1 MAGKSN
7 PERAMTSEAS
17 SLPPLQQRLLLN
29 RFLCKQLGF
38 EDFKA
43 LREKLRDQLEDW
55 DEDGHSHF
63 FHVLKGISGSKI
75 ARDKLADYDLRIKA
89 HLERINR
96 FRHPRVQLKYF
107 QYLAVLFTEIYLDRL
122 FNERERLL
130 AELQAFSQ
138 DFQRDGGWEVLSF
151 TEDDHRKEDDLS
163 KSKEDDLRKIAFW
176 MATGSGKTLIM
187 HINYW
192 QYLHYSKAQ
201 PENILLITPNEGLS
215 RQHLEEL
222 CKSGIP
228 AQHYGS
234 SEGCPP
240 NLFMD
245 GVPVTVIEITKLTE
259 RKSGGGLSVE
269 VSAFGPKNLLFV
281 DEGHRGASGEVW
293 RQLRAKLAEEGFT
306 FEYSATF
313 GQIVNGAPS
322 HKRRTLLEE
331 YAKSILFDYSYPHFY
346 NDGYGKDY
354 FIINLSDKTNTFNNW
369 MVLGNLLSF
378 YEQCLVYA
386 KHGEAL
392 RPYNLEKPLW
402 VFVGH
407 TVTGGKSKE
416 DQESLTDVQ
425 EIVRFLDDFLKN
437 RADRLSKG
445 ALWTDCIAQLL
456 DGLSPLKDSKGED
469 LFKDLFGYLKD
480 LFGYSRSSH
489 HKAKAI
495 YDDIV
500 RRVFHANPG
509 ETLRVVELKAAA
521 GEIGLRAGDKNPYF
535 GVINIGDVSGLID
548 LLTKQGIPREEEN
561 ISGSLFDR
569 INDPDST
576 VNILIGSRKFMEGWD
591 SFRVASMGLMNI
603 GKGEGAQIIQLFG
616 RGVRLWGKNRS
627 LKRSRAYEPHGAPQ
641 YIELLETLNVFGIRA
656 NYMAQFREYLK
667 QEGVIEFEEVIIPV
681 EVEEDFLK
689 RNLQVLRL
697 PDDGAFEEREGV
709 ALGLDED
716 IQVTLDL
723 RPKLEIAKSADNKQA
738 GETSGENKAQALKE
752 LKTSGENKAEALK
765 GLISLLN
772 WERIYFDLLQF
783 RRLKGL
789 HNLSFTV
796 ETLREI
802 LENGNYIV
810 LSSDDQLAPRRFTD
824 LRRAEDIALSVLK
837 KYITAF
843 YDRRRKEWEREHL
856 QLVTLTDNDPNLR
869 WNDQKGKPHYTLK
882 IAKDH
887 EKFLEEV
894 KKLTEQAEQL
904 YQQDVKDFPNIH
916 FDRHLYQ
923 PLLLAHS
930 KIEAMMPP
938 GLNEGEAQFV
948 RDLREYLQKNN
959 GLFRNKEIFLLRN
972 LTRGKGIG
980 LFDIKA
986 GEAFYPDFILWVIED
1001 KDNKQRNKDKDKD
1014 KDNEQRN
1021 KDNEQRIAFIDP
1033 HGLRMA
1039 RGGFNDP
1046 KIRLHKELEELGKK
1060 LSPTSS
1066 GTRVYLTSFIIS
1078 TTPYEEIKHVFGTG
1092 NHAEEEFYQNH
1103 VLFQKKD
1110 LSYIKQLFDTMLEMQ
1125 T

>member
-1 MAGKSN
+1 MGRKPKFKS
-7 PERAMTSEAS
+7 AMTSNAS
-17 SLPPLQQRLLLN
+17 SLPLLQQRLLLN
-29 RFLCKQLGF
+29 RFLCQQLGF
-38 EDFKA
+38 EDFKT

-75 ARDKLADYDLRIKA
+75 SKKDLAEYDLRIKA

-107 QYLAVLFTEIYLDRL
+107 QYLAVLFTEIYLDLL
-122 FNERERLL
+122 FNDRERFL
-130 AELQAFSQ
+130 AELNVFSE
-138 DFQRDGGWEVLSF
+138 DLQRDAGWKVPPF
-151 TEDDHRKEDDLS
+151 TEDDLS
-163 KSKEDDLRKIAFW
+163 KIAFW

-187 HINYW
+187 HINLW
-192 QYLHYSKAQ
+192 QYLHHSKGKARHD
-201 PENILLITPNEGLS
+201 NILLITPNEGLS
-215 RQHLEEL
+215 RQHLEEFR
-222 CKSGIP
+222 KSGI
-228 AQHYGS
+228 AAWHYGS
-234 SEGCPP
+234 SEGRPLG
-240 NLFMD
+240 LFAD
-245 GVPVTVIEITKLTE
+245 EATVTVIEITKLTE
-259 RKSGGGLSVE
+259 RKRGGGLSVE
-269 VSAFGPKNLLFV
+269 VDAFGPNNLLFV

-322 HKRRTLLEE
+322 DKRRTLLEE

-346 NDGYGKDY
+346 SDGYGKDY
-354 FIINLSDKTNTFNNW
+354 FIINLRDETNTFNDW
-369 MVLGNLLSF
+369 IVLGNLLSF

-392 RPYNLEKPLW
+392 RPYNIEKPLW

-407 TVTGGKSKE
+407 TVTGGNSKE

-437 RADRLSKG
+437 RAV
-445 ALWTDCIAQLL
+445 WTNRIAQLL
-456 DGLSPLKDSKGED
+456 DDQPEDNRSKRKDCNEKDPFKDLKD
-469 LFKDLFGYLKD
+469 LFKGLFSYLKD
-480 LFGYSRSSH
+480 LFGYSKNSH
-489 HKAKAI
+489 QKAEAICDQKAEAI

-535 GVINIGDVSGLID
+535 GVINIGDVAGLIK
-548 LLTKQGIPREEEN
+548 LLTQQNQEKQEQQKQEKQEQGIPREEEN
-561 ISGSLFDR
+561 IRGSLFDR

-627 LKRSRAYEPHGAPQ
+627 LKRSKASEPSETPP
-641 YIELLETLNVFGIRA
+641 YIGLLETLNVFGIRA

-667 QEGVIEFEEVIIPV
+667 QEGVTEFEEVPIPV
-681 EVEEDFLK
+681 QVQEEFLK
-689 RNLQVLRL
+689 HNLQVLRL
-697 PDDGAFEEREGV
+697 PDDGAFEKREGV
-709 ALGLDED
+709 ALGLDKD

-723 RPKLEIAKSADNKQA
+723 RPKLEMAKSGGIEEA
-738 GETSGENKAQALKE
+738 GKA
-752 LKTSGENKAEALK
+752 SGENKAEALK
-765 GLISLLN
+765 GLIPLLN

-783 RRLKGL
+783 RRMKGL
-789 HNLSFTV
+789 HNLSFTE

-802 LENGNYIV
+802 LEHGNYIV
-810 LSSDDQLAPRRFTD
+810 LSSDDQLALHRFAD
-824 LRRAEDIALSVLK
+824 LRRAEDIALGVLK

-843 YDRRRKEWEREHL
+843 YDRRRKEWEWEHL

-869 WNDQKGKPHYTLK
+869 WNENEQNGKPYYTLK
-882 IAKDH
+882 IAR
-887 EKFLEEV
+887 ERRNFLAKV
-894 KKLTEQAEQL
+894 KKLTKQAKQL
-904 YQQDVKDFPNIH
+904 YQRDVKGFPNIH
-916 FDRHLYQ
+916 FDRHLYL
-923 PLLLAHS
+923 PLLLAHPN
-930 KIEAMMPP
+930 IDAMTPP
-938 GLNEGEAQFV
+938 GLNKGEARFV
-948 RDLREYLQKNN
+948 RDLRDYLQKNN
-959 GLFRNKEIFLLRN
+959 ECLRGKEIFLLRN

-980 LFDIKA
+980 LFDTKA
-986 GEAFYPDFILWVIED
+986 GEAFYPDFILWVIE
-1001 KDNKQRNKDKDKD
+1001 
-1014 KDNEQRN
+1014 
-1021 KDNEQRIAFIDP
+1021 DNEQRIAFIDP

-1046 KIRLHKELEELGKK
+1046 KIRLYKELEQLSQR
-1060 LSPTSS
+1060 LSPVDS
-1066 GTRVYLTSFIIS
+1066 GTRVCLTSFIIS
-1078 TTPYEEIKHVFGTG
+1078 TTPFEELSRVFGTG
-1092 NHAEEEFYQNH
+1092 QHQKEEFYDNH
-1103 VLFQKKD
+1103 VLFQED
-1110 LSYIKQLFDTMLEMQ
+1110 GGTYIEELLKAVKAVCPVED
-1125 T
+1125 

>member
-63 FHVLKGISGSKI
+63 FHVLKGISESKI
-75 ARDKLADYDLRIKA
+75 SRDKLAGYDLRIKA

-122 FNERERLL
+122 FNEREQFL
-130 AELQAFSQ
+130 AELQAFSEN
-138 DFQRDGGWEVLSF
+138 FQRDGGWEVLSS
-151 TEDDHRKEDDLS
+151 TEDDHKKFSEDDH
-163 KSKEDDLRKIAFW
+163 RKIAFW

-234 SEGCPP
+234 SEGCLP
-240 NLFMD
+240 NLFTD

-293 RQLRAKLAEEGFT
+293 RQLRAELAKEGFT

-322 HKRRTLLEE
+322 HKRRTLLLKE

-354 FIINLSDKTNTFNNW
+354 FIINLTDKTNTFNDW

-386 KHGEAL
+386 KHGEEL

-407 TVTGGKSKE
+407 TVTAGGNSKE
-416 DQESLTDVQ
+416 DKESLTDVQ
-425 EIVRFLDDFLKN
+425 AIVRFLDDFLKY
-437 RADRLSKG
+437 RTQWTRRIARLLAGWSG
-445 ALWTDCIAQLL
+445 
-456 DGLSPLKDSKGED
+456 LKDPNGKD
-469 LFKDLFGYLKD
+469 LFKDLFSYLRN
-480 LFGYSRSSH
+480 LGWP
-489 HKAKAI
+489 AKAI

-500 RRVFHANPG
+500 KQVFHANPG

-667 QEGVIEFEEVIIPV
+667 QEGVTEFAEVIIPV
-681 EVEEDFLK
+681 RVEKDFLK

-697 PDDGAFEEREGV
+697 PANGVFEEQQGV
-709 ALGLDED
+709 TLGLDKD

-723 RPKLEIAKSADNKQA
+723 RPKWEIAKSADNKQA
-738 GETSGENKAQALKE
+738 GATRGENKAD
-752 LKTSGENKAEALK
+752 ENKAETLK

-802 LENGNYIV
+802 LEHGNYYIM

-824 LRRAEDIALSVLK
+824 LRRVEDIALSVLK

-843 YDRRRKEWEREHL
+843 YDRRRKEWERKHL
-856 QLVTLTDNDPNLR
+856 QLVTLTSTDPNLR
-869 WNDQKGKPHYTLK
+869 WNDQNGKPYYTLK
-882 IAKDH
+882 IARKH
-887 EKFLEEV
+887 EDFLKTV
-894 KKLTEQAEQL
+894 KKLTKQAKQL
-904 YQQDVKDFPNIH
+904 YQQDVENFPNIH

-930 KIEAMMPP
+930 KIDAMMPP

-959 GLFRNKEIFLLRN
+959 ERFRGKEIFLLRN

-986 GEAFYPDFILWVIED
+986 GEAFYPDFILWVIE
-1001 KDNKQRNKDKDKD
+1001 
-1014 KDNEQRN
+1014 
-1021 KDNEQRIAFIDP
+1021 DNEQRIAFIDP

-1078 TTPYEEIKHVFGTG
+1078 TTEYEKIKDVFGTG
-1092 NHAEEEFYQNH
+1092 DHGEEEFYQNH

-1110 LSYIKQLFDTMLEMQ
+1110 LRYIKQLFDTMLEMQ

>member
-1 MAGKSN
+1 
-7 PERAMTSEAS
+7 MTSKAS
-17 SLPPLQQRLLLN
+17 SLPLLQQRLLLN

-63 FHVLKGISGSKI
+63 FHVLKGISGTKISK
-75 ARDKLADYDLRIKA
+75 DKLADYDLRIKA

-107 QYLAVLFTEIYLDRL
+107 QYLAVLFTEIYLDRV
-122 FNERERLL
+122 FNERVQFL

-138 DFQRDGGWEVLSF
+138 DLQRDGGWEDLSF
-151 TEDDHRKEDDLS
+151 TEDDHRKFTEDDH
-163 KSKEDDLRKIAFW
+163 RKIAFW

-222 CKSGIP
+222 CKSSIP

-240 NLFMD
+240 NLFTD
-245 GVPVTVIEITKLTE
+245 GAPVTVIEITKLTE

-293 RQLRAKLAEEGFT
+293 RQLRAELAKEGFT

-322 HKRRTLLEE
+322 HKRHILLKE

-354 FIINLSDKTNTFNNW
+354 FIINLRDETDTFNDW

-386 KHGEAL
+386 KHGEEL

-407 TVTGGKSKE
+407 TVTGGNSKE
-416 DQESLTDVQ
+416 DKESLTDVQ
-425 EIVRFLDDFLKN
+425 AIVRFLDDFLKY
-437 RADRLSKG
+437 RTQWTRRIARLLAGWSG
-445 ALWTDCIAQLL
+445 
-456 DGLSPLKDSKGED
+456 LKDPDGKD
-469 LFKDLFGYLKD
+469 LFKDLFSYLRN
-480 LFGYSRSSH
+480 LGR
-489 HKAKAI
+489 AAGAI

-500 RRVFHANPG
+500 KQVFHANPG

-667 QEGVIEFEEVIIPV
+667 QEGVTEFAEVIIPV
-681 EVEEDFLK
+681 RVRKKFLM

-697 PDDGAFEEREGV
+697 PANGVFEEQQGV
-709 ALGLDED
+709 ALGLDKD
-716 IQVTLDL
+716 IQVMLDL

-738 GETSGENKAQALKE
+738 GETSGENKAD
-752 LKTSGENKAEALK
+752 ENKAEALK

-789 HNLSFTV
+789 YNLSFTV

-824 LRRAEDIALSVLK
+824 LRRAEDIALGVLK

-869 WNDQKGKPHYTLK
+869 WNDQNGKPYYTLK
-882 IAKDH
+882 IARKH
-887 EKFLEEV
+887 EDFLKTV
-894 KKLTEQAEQL
+894 KKLTKQAKQL

-930 KIEAMMPP
+930 KIDAMMPP
-938 GLNEGEAQFV
+938 GLNEGEARFV

-959 GLFRNKEIFLLRN
+959 GLFQNKEIFLLRN

-980 LFDIKA
+980 LFDTKA
-986 GEAFYPDFILWVIED
+986 GEAFYPDFILWVIEN
-1001 KDNKQRNKDKDKD
+1001 KDNKQRNDD
-1014 KDNEQRN
+1014 
-1021 KDNEQRIAFIDP
+1021 EQRIAFIDP

-1060 LSPTSS
+1060 LCPASS

-1078 TTPYEEIKHVFGTG
+1078 TTPYKEIKHVFGTG
-1092 NHAEEEFYQNH
+1092 NHAKEEFYQNH
-1103 VLFQKKD
+1103 VLFQEKPQEKPLD
-1110 LSYIKQLFDTMLEMQ
+1110 YIDWLLKIMLESKNE
-1125 T
+1125 TCKSCADIFYFF

>member
-7 PERAMTSEAS
+7 PELAMTSKAS

-43 LREKLRDQLEDW
+43 LREKLRDQLEGW

-75 ARDKLADYDLRIKA
+75 SKDKLADYDLRIKA

-96 FRHPRVQLKYF
+96 FRHSRVQLKYF

-130 AELQAFSQ
+130 AELKAFSE
-138 DFQRDGGWEVLSF
+138 DLQRDRGWEDLSF
-151 TEDDHRKEDDLS
+151 TEDDH
-163 KSKEDDLRKIAFW
+163 RKIAFW

-201 PENILLITPNEGLS
+201 PDNILLITPNEGLS

-240 NLFMD
+240 NLFTD
-245 GVPVTVIEITKLTE
+245 GAPVTVIEITKLTE
-259 RKSGGGLSVE
+259 RKRGGGLSVE
-269 VSAFGPKNLLFV
+269 VDAFGPNNLLFV

-293 RQLRAKLAEEGFT
+293 RQLRAELAKEGFT

-322 HKRRTLLEE
+322 GKRRTLLEE

-354 FIINLSDKTNTFNNW
+354 FIINLSDKTNTFNDW
-369 MVLGNLLSF
+369 MVLANLLSF

-386 KHGEAL
+386 KHGEEL

-407 TVTGGKSKE
+407 TVTAGGNSKE
-416 DQESLTDVQ
+416 DKESLTDVQ
-425 EIVRFLDDFLKN
+425 EIVRFLNDFLKN
-437 RADRLSKG
+437 RAV
-445 ALWTDCIAQLL
+445 WTNRIDDLL
-456 DGLSPLKDSKGED
+456 AGRSGLKAPDG
-469 LFKDLFGYLKD
+469 KDLFTD
-480 LFGYSRSSH
+480 LFSYLRNLGRP
-489 HKAKAI
+489 AGAI
-495 YDDIV
+495 YDDLV
-500 RRVFHANPG
+500 KQVFHANPG
-509 ETLRVVELKAAA
+509 ETLRVVELKAA

-535 GVINIGDVSGLID
+535 GVINIGDVGRLID
-548 LLTKQGIPREEEN
+548 LLTKQGIPCEEEN

-656 NYMAQFREYLK
+656 NYMVQFREYLK
-667 QEGVIEFEEVIIPV
+667 QEGVTEFEEVIIPV
-681 EVEEDFLK
+681 RVEKDFLK
-689 RNLQVLRL
+689 HNLQVLRL
-697 PDDGAFEEREGV
+697 PANGVFEEQQGV
-709 ALGLDED
+709 ALGLDKD

-723 RPKLEIAKSADNKQA
+723 RPKLEVAKSADNKQA
-738 GETSGENKAQALKE
+738 GETSGENKAQAFQQ

-789 HNLSFTV
+789 YNLSFTV

-802 LENGNYIV
+802 LEHGNYIV

-824 LRRAEDIALSVLK
+824 LRRLEDIALSVLK

-869 WNDQKGKPHYTLK
+869 WNEQNGKPYYTLK
-882 IAKDH
+882 IARERRDVLAKIK
-887 EKFLEEV
+887 E
-894 KKLTEQAEQL
+894 LTEQAEQL
-904 YQQDVKDFPNIH
+904 YREDVENFPNIH

-930 KIEAMMPP
+930 KIDAMMPP

-959 GLFRNKEIFLLRN
+959 GLFRNREIFLLRN

-1001 KDNKQRNKDKDKD
+1001 
-1014 KDNEQRN
+1014 
-1021 KDNEQRIAFIDP
+1021 NEQRIAFIDP

-1039 RGGFNDP
+1039 RGGFNEP

-1060 LSPTSS
+1060 LCPASS

-1078 TTPYEEIKHVFGTG
+1078 TTEYEKIKDAFGMG
-1092 NHAEEEFYQNH
+1092 NHSEEEFYQNH
-1103 VLFQKKD
+1103 VLFQKND
-1110 LSYIKQLFDTMLEMQ
+1110 LGYIKQLFDTMLEVQ